1 MKTANEYLDVIRFM
15 DDLTVDELKQ
25 IFKDEV
31 AKAKVKLK
39 TASEVIGY
47 LLNDFSFEHLEDV
60 IDRYVESLEEEAEAD
75 DEVDLAIGDIIYVNG
90 DTKPYVY
97 VGGVSDGSLCVCLD
111 EDMKLWFFTPKDYE
125 VEQSG
130 VHLGVKNLGKA
141 IAACRKGGKDV

>member
-15 DDLTVDELKQ
+15 DDLTVGELKQ

-31 AKAKVKLK
+31 AKAKVKLE

-60 IDRYVESLEEEAEAD
+60 IDRYVESLEEEADD

-90 DTKPYVY
+90 DTKPYLY
-97 VGGVSDGSLCVCLD
+97 VGGVPNRSLGVCLD
-111 EDMKLWFFTPKDYE
+111 EDLKLWFFTPMGYE

-141 IAACRKGGKDV
+141 IAACRKGGKNV